1 MPPEPYDW
9 DDDEQDSDE
18 FDFEEFDTVW
28 PYVHKDDDDDDEQL
42 YEIERAYRH
51 ERATIL
57 ACEDLR
63 ELRRLRRA
71 HQELADSDGREAGRI
86 RALDLV
92 ELIDERI
99 TDLRARRMA
108 SRSR

>member
-9 DDDEQDSDE
+9 DDDEQEDE
-18 FDFEEFDTVW
+18 DFDFDEVEVW
-28 PYVHKDDDDDDEQL
+28 PTIHPDEDDGDQQL
-42 YEIERAYRH
+42 YEIERAYRQ
-51 ERATIL
+51 ERATIR
-57 ACEDLR
+57 ACDDLH

-71 HQELADSDGREAGRI
+71 HQELADSDGREAGRL
-86 RALDLV
+86 RAFDLV

-99 TDLRARRMA
+99 TDLRAQRMA

>member
-18 FDFEEFDTVW
+18 FDLDDLDFDALFDSDE
-28 PYVHKDDDDDDEQL
+28 DDDQQL
-42 YEIERAYRH
+42 YEIERAYRQ
-51 ERATIL
+51 ERATIQ
-57 ACEDLR
+57 ACDDLN

-99 TDLRARRMA
+99 TDLRAQRLA